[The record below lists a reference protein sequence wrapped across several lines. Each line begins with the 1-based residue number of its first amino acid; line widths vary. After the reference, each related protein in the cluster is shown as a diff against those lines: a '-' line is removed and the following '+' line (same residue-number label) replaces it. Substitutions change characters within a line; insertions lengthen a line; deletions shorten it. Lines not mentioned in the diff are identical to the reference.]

1 MPDSLS
7 LSLAPALL
15 CSAPAHVF
23 LLGRSHVEFIT
34 FIFTFSNLL
43 SSSSRLVYLAS
54 FPHGTFFFLH
64 TRVCICRFPPPLG
77 CRVDTLHCHSA
88 IRRRAHTKS
97 GPAATSEQAPS
108 KNKTTVSLHP
118 LSSAVRA
125 FLGNRS
131 TSKIREDHDSL
142 NPKIQKSRNP
152 ARRNNPL
159 SDGQHFF
166 SLQSGIRAKKKMFT
180 LFTPLS
186 ASWASHTHTHH
197 RTKLSPSPHWGTPEE
212 PPPPDEKP
220 SRHRRYR
227 KLNAKIDTVADWHQ
241 SFIRAKYLVRGGEPH
256 PETER

>member
-1 MPDSLS
+1 MLDSLS

-43 SSSSRLVYLAS
+43 SSSSRLVCLAS

-64 TRVCICRFPPPLG
+64 TRVCVCRFPPPLG

-108 KNKTTVSLHP
+108 KNKTTVALHP
-118 LSSAVRA
+118 LSSAARA

-166 SLQSGIRAKKKMFT
+166 PFNPVSEQRKKC
-180 LFTPLS
+180 LLC
-186 ASWASHTHTHH
+186 
-197 RTKLSPSPHWGTPEE
+197 
-212 PPPPDEKP
+212 
-220 SRHRRYR
+220 SRHYP
-227 KLNAKIDTVADWHQ
+227 
-241 SFIRAKYLVRGGEPH
+241 LVGLHTLTRT
-256 PETER
+256 TERSCPRHHTGGHRRNHRRRMGNLPDTAATGN